1 MKTLKIGRSKLIKY
15 SLLLGSIFLFAI
27 TFPPLSTDV
36 SAAKLTESNCE
47 SSGGMWRGN
56 VPPGECAFTDG
67 YGDTI
72 VKDTGDLKAHTTQS
86 MANAILDINS
96 YRAAPLETPKVR
108 VKKTQILATLHKI
121 N

>member
-47 SSGGMWRGN
+47 SSGGEEMFLLES
-56 VPPGECAFTDG
+56 VPLLMAM
-67 YGDTI
+67 
-72 VKDTGDLKAHTTQS
+72 VTQ
-86 MANAILDINS
+86 
-96 YRAAPLETPKVR
+96 
-108 VKKTQILATLHKI
+108 
-121 N
+121 